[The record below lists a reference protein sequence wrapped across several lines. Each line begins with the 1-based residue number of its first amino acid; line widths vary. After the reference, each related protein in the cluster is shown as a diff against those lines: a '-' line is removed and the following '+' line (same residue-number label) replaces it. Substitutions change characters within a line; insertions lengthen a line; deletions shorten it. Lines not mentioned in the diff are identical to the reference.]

1 MEDLDGA
8 AGDGGGGVDDL
19 DPGSGDAFDE
29 RSEEGVVRTAED
41 EDVGSFIE
49 KGLHRGADDLL
60 CFRAVQDAPFDQFHE
75 AFADMFHDSDIVFE
89 LSPGLQVL
97 GPLEGTGRR
106 QDADDPA
113 LRPEGRRLDGRLHPD
128 EGHVGVFRTE
138 GGDGRGRGRV
148 AGDDDDIRPE
158 SAQDVGDGAG
168 AVLDIGDRF
177 LAVGTVG
184 IVGKEDI
191 TLVRENLDQF
201 PIDGKT
207 AGSGVEYA
215 DCSHTHCK
223 NTKNYSYFCHSKQI
237 VMTGQDQIK
246 DLRERLKT
254 LEACLDIA
262 GKRKEV
268 EERTAESLSPD
279 FWNDPKAAE
288 AFLKKLSG
296 VKSWVSDFDKAA
308 GAIDDLDVLYEF
320 ARDSVAG
327 SEEES
332 METDETRELDAAYR
346 TALDA
351 VEALEL
357 RNMLG
362 NEGDNLGAVLTINS
376 GAGGTEAN
384 DWSAM
389 LMRMY
394 LRWGER
400 NGYKMTV
407 TSLLEGEEA
416 GIKSATIEVDG
427 DYAYGYL
434 KAENGVHRLVRISP
448 FNAQGKRQTTFSSV
462 FVYPLVDDTIH
473 IEINPSDLEWDTFR
487 SGGHGGQNVNKVETG
502 VRVRHIPSGIMVENT
517 ETRSQQDNRQRALL
531 ILKSRLYDIE
541 LKKRQEK
548 QAELEGQKK
557 RIEWG
562 SQIRN
567 YVLHPYKLV
576 KDLRTGYS
584 TADTQGVLDGD
595 LNEFMKTY
603 LMGNGAAVTDPDD
616 LD

>member
-1 MEDLDGA
+1 
-8 AGDGGGGVDDL
+8 
-19 DPGSGDAFDE
+19 
-29 RSEEGVVRTAED
+29 
-41 EDVGSFIE
+41 
-49 KGLHRGADDLL
+49 
-60 CFRAVQDAPFDQFHE
+60 
-75 AFADMFHDSDIVFE
+75 
-89 LSPGLQVL
+89 
-97 GPLEGTGRR
+97 
-106 QDADDPA
+106 
-113 LRPEGRRLDGRLHPD
+113 
-128 EGHVGVFRTE
+128 
-138 GGDGRGRGRV
+138 
-148 AGDDDDIRPE
+148 
-158 SAQDVGDGAG
+158 
-168 AVLDIGDRF
+168 
-177 LAVGTVG
+177 
-184 IVGKEDI
+184 
-191 TLVRENLDQF
+191 
-201 PIDGKT
+201 
-207 AGSGVEYA
+207 
-215 DCSHTHCK
+215 
-223 NTKNYSYFCHSKQI
+223 
-237 VMTGQDQIK
+237 MTGQDQIK

-362 NEGDNLGAVLTINS
+362 NEGDTLGAVLTINS

-603 LMGNGAAVTDPDD
+603 LLGNGAAVTDPDD